1 MYRTRYDIADATLVA
16 KACSSVPDHGTY
28 KRLHGCTP
36 DLPCWRVRHAVRVFS
51 FARRSRLQTYRKNG
65 KWYVRFK
72 DGMGRWRDT
81 STKAGLKTEAKELA
95 KELERKAERQR
106 RGLEPLP
113 TEEQSVTF
121 GELMDWWWQDFGRR
135 MRSQMEAI
143 SKKRGMS
150 NLAIAGSCQI

>member
-16 KACSSVPDHGTY
+16 KACSSVPDHSTY

-36 DLPCWRVRHAVRVFS
+36 NLPCWRVGHAVRVFS

-72 DGMGRWRDT
+72 D
-81 STKAGLKTEAKELA
+81 
-95 KELERKAERQR
+95 
-106 RGLEPLP
+106 
-113 TEEQSVTF
+113 V
-121 GELMDWWWQDFGRR
+121 
-135 MRSQMEAI
+135 EAI